1 MTDDSLGSQSAAF
14 LFALELVQTLDLLD
28 LVFQRAFYSMY
39 PVHDH
44 SRTLSPALVQALL
57 EGVFHSLGITAED
70 KFVQVT
76 FNG

>member
-28 LVFQRAFYSMY
+28 LVFQRAFYFLN

-44 SRTLSPALVQALL
+44 SRALSPALVQALL